1 MAAGALDK
9 AATERKTKEFIMAT
23 QIVNPAVISE
33 AISGNPATKASRAA
47 CTVKRLMAGALLVL
61 ATLSLATAQ
70 VPDCAPGKLS
80 EYEKLGQQGCLIGDK
95 KFADFRYHQA
105 VDGLPADSISLT
117 PGTVPGNDDPA
128 LLIEAAWVAPSNQ
141 GSFVSY
147 TVEAQPKAKPISG
160 ATLEMQYGQIT
171 GTGEAMVFAELCPV
185 AGDADRCG
193 MPQLKLAVQLDTTHP
208 RKVMDSGEL
217 KTPLREVRVISP
229 LTIATGK
236 NGTASL
242 NGFMTV
248 FRSGTTQAFIPGE
261 SSTAS
266 FTGTVG
272 Q

>member
-1 MAAGALDK
+1 M
-9 AATERKTKEFIMAT
+9 TMAT
-23 QIVNPAVISE
+23 HIGNTV
-33 AISGNPATKASRAA
+33 AIADIPATKASPAGR
-47 CTVKRLMAGALLVL
+47 TLRGLMAGALLVL
-61 ATLSLATAQ
+61 GTLSWAAAQ

-80 EYEKLGQQGCLIGDK
+80 DYQKLGPDGCLIGDK
-95 KFADFRYHQA
+95 KFANFRYHQGA
-105 VDGLPADSISLT
+105 DGLPADAISLT

-141 GSFVSY
+141 GSYVSY

-171 GTGEAMVFAELCPV
+171 GTGAAEVFAELCPV

-193 MPQLKLAVQLDTTHP
+193 MPQLKLEVELDSTQP
-208 RKVMDSGEL
+208 RKVTDSGEL

-229 LTIATGK
+229 LTMATGK

-248 FRSGTTQAFIPGE
+248 FRSSTTQAFAPGE

-266 FTGTVG
+266 STGTVG

>member
-1 MAAGALDK
+1 MTAY
-9 AATERKTKEFIMAT
+9 TI
-23 QIVNPAVISE
+23 NPAAISE
-33 AISGNPATKASRAA
+33 AISGNPAAKASR
-47 CTVKRLMAGALLVL
+47 TVRIAQRLAAGALLVL
-61 ATLSLATAQ
+61 AALSCAIAQ

-80 EYEKLGQQGCLIGDK
+80 DYEKLGPQGCLIGDK
-95 KFADFRYHQA
+95 KFSNFRYHQA
-105 VDGLPADSISLT
+105 ADGLPSDSISLT

-128 LLIEAAWVAPSNQ
+128 LLIEASWVAPSSQ

-147 TVEAQPKAKPISG
+147 TVEAQPKAKSISG

-171 GTGEAMVFAELCPV
+171 GTGEAIVFTEICPV

-193 MPQLKLAVQLDTTHP
+193 MPQLKLAVQLDTTHA

-217 KTPLREVRVISP
+217 KTPLREVRVVSP

-266 FTGTVG
+266 SAGTVG